1 MDENISW
8 FTQAPKINYFLAFS
22 REKKSFEG
30 SITPKVSLQIW
41 VNLGVG
47 KERRHNFSAPH
58 EKLILVACWHNK

>member
-41 VNLGVG
+41 VNLGVE

>member
-8 FTQAPKINYFLAFS
+8 FTQAPQINYFLAFS

-41 VNLGVG
+41 VNLGAG
-47 KERRHNFSAPH
+47 EERRHNFSVPH